1 MKNLEVR
8 RGKFSLYVERL
19 EVDSQVVILGR
30 NGSGKSTLLQ
40 TLAGFIKP
48 VKGVITVDGV
58 DVTGLPPRRRNMGY
72 IPQEPVKLPLTPKQ
86 ALDYFG
92 RVYGRGYMPILKEL
106 GVDYL
111 VEKRDV
117 AVGEGQLLALALV
130 MLRDPAIL
138 LLDEPVSSL
147 DYLNKLSFWKAL
159 KNLRKPALVVT
170 HDPLEAAY
178 IADVLY
184 VIEEGRLSGPY
195 TNTMREMSTEA
206 LQTFNLYE
214 KLGNK
219 RNFGKD
225 VDAQGV

>member
-1 MKNLEVR
+1 
-8 RGKFSLYVERL
+8 
-19 EVDSQVVILGR
+19 VDFHVVILGR

-48 VKGVITVDGV
+48 VKGAITVDGV
-58 DVTGLPPRRRNMGY
+58 DVTDLPPSRRNMGY
-72 IPQEPVKLPLTPKQ
+72 IPQEPVKLPLTPRQ
-86 ALDYFG
+86 ALEYFG
-92 RVYGRGYMPILKEL
+92 RFYGRGYMPLLKEL
-106 GVDYL
+106 GVDHL

-117 AVGEGQLLALALV
+117 SVGEGQLLALALV

-184 VIEEGRLSGPY
+184 VIEDGMVSGPY
-195 TNTMREMSTEA
+195 PNTMREMSKEA
-206 LQTFNLYE
+206 LQAFNLYE
-214 KLGNK
+214 KLRAEENK
-219 RNFGKD
+219 GPYD
-225 VDAQGV
+225 YYHAE